1 MNIFNL
7 LFVRLSSGYFF
18 YFALLGLILPY
29 LAIYLDGLGF
39 NSRQV
44 GEVLAIVTVT
54 KIIAPSLWAAIA
66 DRMNQPLLLYKLGA
80 LLSLISFSLLIYISH
95 YWAMVTCLAFFT
107 LFSTAI
113 LPQLEVH
120 TLKILRHSNKL
131 YARVRLWGSIGFI
144 VLAVLSG
151 EAMERFGYQIFIS
164 LGIIVLISLFFTTLM
179 FNSRV
184 KKVVLR
190 VNKEQRPSITHK
202 LLDVRFISFLVAG
215 LLLQISFAP
224 YNSFFALFLRD
235 FDYSGLTIGL
245 FIGLGVIAEIA
256 AFIYMGSLFKYCSV
270 NTLLVLSLIVSA
282 ARWFLM
288 PLIADS
294 PFWLALSQLS
304 HAVSFAIYHSASM
317 QFISTHFTK
326 RQQGSGQGI
335 YLGGVYGIGGAIG
348 AYVTGVLWLDGKG
361 ASDAFIVA
369 GASAFIGAIIMF
381 SVRSKA

>member
-7 LFVRLSSGYFF
+7 LFVRLSSSYFF
-18 YFALLGLILPY
+18 YFALLGLTLPY

-54 KIIAPSLWAAIA
+54 KIVAPSLWAAIA
-66 DRMNQPLLLYKLGA
+66 DRMKQPLVLYRLGA
-80 LLSLISFSLLIYISH
+80 LLSLISFSLLFYISH
-95 YWAMVTCLAFFT
+95 FWPMVTCLALFT

-120 TLKILRHSNKL
+120 TLKTLRHSNKL

-144 VLAVLSG
+144 VLAVLAG
-151 EAMERFGYQIFIS
+151 EAMERYGYHTFII
-164 LGIIVLISLFFTTLM
+164 LGMVVLISLFVTTLSL
-179 FNSRV
+179 NARI
-184 KKVVLR
+184 KKALVA
-190 VNKEQRPSITHK
+190 VNQEQRPPIALK
-202 LLDVRFISFLVAG
+202 LFNVRFISFFVAG

-224 YNSFFALFLRD
+224 YNGFFALFLRD

-245 FIGLGVIAEIA
+245 FISLGVVAEIA
-256 AFIYMGSLFKYCSV
+256 AFVYMGTLFKHCSL

-282 ARWFLM
+282 ARWFFM
-288 PLIADS
+288 PVIVDS
-294 PFWLALSQLS
+294 TFWLAISQLS

-317 QFISTHFTK
+317 QFIAAHFTTC
-326 RQQGSGQGI
+326 QQGRGQGI

-348 AYVTGVLWLDGKG
+348 AYVTGVLWLDGQG

-369 GASAFIGAIIMF
+369 GVTALVGAIVMLFARI
-381 SVRSKA
+381 KA

>member
-1 MNIFNL
+1 
-7 LFVRLSSGYFF
+7 LFVRLSSSYFF

-66 DRMNQPLLLYKLGA
+66 DRMAQPLVMFKIGA
-80 LLSLISFSLLIYISH
+80 LLSLISFSLLFYSSH
-95 YWAMVTCLAFFT
+95 YWAIVTCLALFT

-120 TLKILRHSNKL
+120 TLKTLRHSNKL

-144 VLAVLSG
+144 LLAVLAG
-151 EAMERFGYQIFIS
+151 EAMDRFGYQIFIS
-164 LGIIVLISLFFTTLM
+164 LGIMVLISLFLTTLLLK
-179 FNSRV
+179 SRI
-184 KKVVLR
+184 KPVLAEL
-190 VNKEQRPSITHK
+190 NQTQLPSITAK
-202 LLDVRFISFLVAG
+202 LFDVRFVSFFVAG

-245 FIGLGVIAEIA
+245 FIGLGVVAEIV
-256 AFIYMGSLFKYCSV
+256 AFIYMGSLFKHCSI

-282 ARWFLM
+282 ARWFAM
-288 PLIADS
+288 PLIADL
-294 PFWLALSQLS
+294 PFWLGVSQLS

-317 QFISTHFTK
+317 QFISSHFTK
-326 RQQGSGQGI
+326 RQQGRGQGI

-369 GASAFIGAIIMF
+369 GASAFIGAIIML